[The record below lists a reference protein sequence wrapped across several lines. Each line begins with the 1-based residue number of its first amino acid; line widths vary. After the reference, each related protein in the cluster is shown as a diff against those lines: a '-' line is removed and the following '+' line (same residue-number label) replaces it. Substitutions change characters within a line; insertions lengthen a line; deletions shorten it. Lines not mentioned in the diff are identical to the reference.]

1 MDHRQGSRGVHD
13 EAGGRQ
19 PLGMPAEDVVNTE
32 DLVRHHHAR
41 PTTLLNRP
49 DHHGRTAVDLDVFG
63 VRLHVRRVDVLCS
76 VRVDASDSGRMI
88 CASASCG
95 ALYPCTA

>member
-1 MDHRQGSRGVHD
+1 
-13 EAGGRQ
+13 
-19 PLGMPAEDVVNTE
+19 MPAEDVVNTE

-63 VRLHVRRVDVLCS
+63 VRLQCPQGKRAVLS
-76 VRVDASDSGRMI
+76 SR
-88 CASASCG
+88 
-95 ALYPCTA
+95 